1 MQPVP
6 VITGFRAVTVD
17 VPMARPL
24 GTSADTVRNAPLLLI
39 DIETDQGITGHAY
52 LFCYV
57 AAAGPAIAHLLGA
70 ALEIVRGDPVSPQA
84 VAAKLNRRFRLI
96 GVQGVV
102 RMALAGLDVALW
114 DILAKAAGLPLA
126 AMLGASPAPIRAYN
140 SNGLGL
146 MAPEACADEAIELL
160 EGGFSAVKLRL
171 GRPTL
176 AGDLAAVRA
185 VRKRLPD
192 DVALMV
198 DFNQALSLTDALERG
213 RALDHEGVYWIEEP
227 IRHDD
232 YDGYARLVRDLKT
245 PIQIGENFSG
255 PTAMATALSR
265 RTSDYV
271 MPDLERIGGVTGW
284 LRAAGLAAGHEIAM
298 SSHLFPEVSAHL
310 LAATPT
316 AHWLEY
322 MDWAAPILREPV
334 SVIDGFVTPSA
345 MPGVGLA
352 WNEDAV
358 ERYRLRE

>member
-70 ALEIVRGDPVSPQA
+70 ALDSVRGDAVSPQA
-84 VAAKLNRRFRLI
+84 VAIKLQRRFRLI

-126 AMLGASPAPIRAYN
+126 AMLGASPTPIRAYN

-146 MAPEACADEAIELL
+146 MAPEACADEAMELL

-176 AGDLAAVRA
+176 MADLAAFRA

-198 DFNQALSLTDALERG
+198 DFNQALTLAEALERG

-255 PTAMATALSR
+255 PTAMATALAGK
-265 RTSDYV
+265 TSDYV

-334 SVIDGFVTPSA
+334 SVIDGFVAPSVT
-345 MPGVGLA
+345 PGVGLA

-358 ERYRLRE
+358 ERYRLRT

>member
-1 MQPVP
+1 MEPAP
-6 VITGFRAVTVD
+6 IITGFRAVTVD

-70 ALEIVRGDPVSPQA
+70 ALDSVKGDAVSPQA
-84 VAAKLNRRFRLI
+84 VAAKLQRRFRLI

-126 AMLGASPAPIRAYN
+126 AMLGASPTPIRAYN

-146 MAPEACADEAIELL
+146 MAPEACADEAVELL
-160 EGGFSAVKLRL
+160 DGGFSAVKLRL

-176 AGDLAAVRA
+176 AADLAAVRA
-185 VRKRLPD
+185 VRRRLPD
-192 DVALMV
+192 HVALMV
-198 DFNQALSLTDALERG
+198 DFNQALSLADALERG

-232 YDGYARLVRDLKT
+232 YDGYARLMRELKT

-255 PTAMATALSR
+255 PTAMAAALALK
-265 RTSDYV
+265 TSDYV

-284 LRAAGLAAGHEIAM
+284 LRAAGLAAGREIAM

-310 LAATPT
+310 LAVTPT

-334 SVIDGFVTPSA
+334 SVIDGFVTPSTTT
-345 MPGVGLA
+345 GLGLA

-358 ERYRLRE
+358 ERYRLRA

>member
-1 MQPVP
+1 MKPAP

-24 GTSADTVRNAPLLLI
+24 GTSADTVRTAPLLLI

-70 ALEIVRGDPVSPQA
+70 ALDSIRGDAVSPQA
-84 VAAKLNRRFRLI
+84 VAAKLHKRFRLI

-146 MAPEACADEAIELL
+146 MTPEACADEAMELL
-160 EGGFSAVKLRL
+160 EGGFSGVKLRL

-176 AGDLAAVRA
+176 ATDLAAVRA

-198 DFNQALSLTDALERG
+198 DFNQALTLAEALERG

-232 YDGYARLVRDLKT
+232 YHGYARLVRELRT

-255 PTAMATALSR
+255 PTAMATALALKA
-265 RTSDYV
+265 SDYV

-284 LRAAGLAAGHEIAM
+284 LRAAGLAAGHEI
-298 SSHLFPEVSAHL
+298 AHL

-345 MPGVGLA
+345 APGVGLA

-358 ERYRLRE
+358 ERYRLRA